1 MNTQTEFEYIGD
13 QKMQE
18 SNCVAIAF
26 TRILGS
32 NPVSINGFPLG
43 DGQTIRIEQNVGD
56 IDRTQ
61 YNVQFTQSGI
71 KTNECYCFRTLPLG
85 QFNTDSL

>member
-18 SNCVAIAF
+18 SNCIAIAF
-26 TRILGS
+26 TRPTGS
-32 NPVSINGFPLG
+32 NPVSVNGYPLEE
-43 DGQTIRIEQNVGD
+43 GQTLRIEQNVGD

-61 YNVQFTQSGI
+61 YAVQFSAGAGP
-71 KTNECYCFRTLPLG
+71 NECYCFRTLPLG
-85 QFNTDSL
+85 KFNPDSL

>member
-1 MNTQTEFEYIGD
+1 MNTQTEFIYIGD

-18 SNCVAIAF
+18 SNCIAIAF
-26 TRILGS
+26 TRPTGS
-32 NPVSINGFPLG
+32 NAFQVNGYPVA

-61 YNVQFTQSGI
+61 YNINFTSSAS
-71 KTNECYCFRTLPLG
+71 TNECYCFRTMPLG
-85 QFNTDSL
+85 EFQKDNR

>member
-18 SNCVAIAF
+18 SNCIAIAF
-26 TRILGS
+26 TRPTGS
-32 NPVSINGFPLG
+32 NPVSVNGYPLAE
-43 DGQTIRIEQNVGD
+43 GQTLRIEQNVGD

-61 YNVQFTQSGI
+61 YSVVFSAGSG
-71 KTNECYCFRTLPLG
+71 TNECWSFRTLPLG
-85 QFNTDSL
+85 QFQKDSL

>member
-26 TRILGS
+26 TRPTGS
-32 NPVSINGFPLG
+32 NAVSVNGYPLEE
-43 DGQTIRIEQNVGD
+43 GQTLRIEQNVGD

-61 YNVQFTQSGI
+61 YSVIFTAGAA
-71 KTNECYCFRTLPLG
+71 TNECYCLRTLPLG
-85 QFNTDSL
+85 QFQKDSL